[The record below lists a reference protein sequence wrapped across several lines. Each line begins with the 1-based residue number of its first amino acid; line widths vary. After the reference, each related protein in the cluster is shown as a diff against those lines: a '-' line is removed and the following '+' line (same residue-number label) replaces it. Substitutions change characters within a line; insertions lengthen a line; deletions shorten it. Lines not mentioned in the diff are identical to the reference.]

1 MLKNKNFI
9 SLFLGRI
16 FTNIGDSIFYILS
29 MWLVF
34 EVTKSPIYVG
44 VAGFMF
50 TLPSILNIFLGPII
64 DNNNPKRLYV
74 FASLMQALL
83 IIVLLVMLFT
93 DLFSIWIFL
102 LIIFTTTV
110 FSEITYPL
118 ENVIIPR
125 VVSKRD
131 LIKANSIMSIAYQ
144 GLDLLFSGIAGILIS
159 LFTITIL
166 YGINLIAF
174 VIPIIC
180 ILFLKLAYGK
190 KEKSSVKDEWLQY
203 KKDFVGGLHFIKLP
217 LIFDLL
223 LPLVLINF
231 LFSIILVSLPSFAAS
246 LGGSST
252 YGLIIAS
259 LGVGSIIGA
268 FFVEKVQEMFTLG
281 KVMSVSF
288 FASGVAW
295 IVMVFSSQGNIP
307 LMYFLL
313 IVSYS
318 FIGAINVLFTTL
330 FQSLPSEN
338 MLGRVN
344 TAVESFVS
352 VSMPIGSLVGGI
364 LATYLPTSYVI
375 STFGL
380 GLILLSLYYSINAR
394 IQELPKVT
402 ELINMNYFKT
412 YN

>member
-34 EVTKSPIYVG
+34 EVTKSSIYVG
-44 VAGFMF
+44 IAGFMF
-50 TLPSILNIFLGPII
+50 TIPSILNIFLGPII
-64 DNNNPKRLYV
+64 DNNNPKKLYI
-74 FASLMQALL
+74 FSSLMQALL
-83 IIVLLVMLFT
+83 ILVLLAMLIT
-93 DLFSIWIFL
+93 DSFSIWIFL

-118 ENVIIPR
+118 ESVIIPR
-125 VVSKRD
+125 IVPKHE

-159 LFTITIL
+159 LFTIIIL

-174 VIPIIC
+174 TIPIIC
-180 ILFLKLAYGK
+180 ILFLKITYRK
-190 KEKSSVKDEWLQY
+190 KEKSSINDEWLQY
-203 KKDFVGGLHFIKLP
+203 KKDFVGGIHFIKLP

-223 LPLVLINF
+223 LPLILINF

-259 LGVGSIIGA
+259 LGVGSVIGA
-268 FFVEKVQEMFTLG
+268 FFIEKVQEIFTLG
-281 KVMSVSF
+281 KVMSVGF

-295 IVMVFSSQGNIP
+295 IVMVFSSQGNIT

-313 IVSYS
+313 ILSYS

-352 VSMPIGSLVGGI
+352 ISMPIGSLVGGI
-364 LATYLPTSYVI
+364 IATYLPTSYVI
-375 STFGL
+375 STFGM
-380 GLILLSLYYSINAR
+380 GLILLSIYYLINAR
-394 IQELPKVT
+394 IQRLPKVT
-402 ELINMNYFKT
+402 ELIDGDYFK
-412 YN
+412 NL

>member
-1 MLKNKNFI
+1 MFKNKNFI

-34 EVTKSPIYVG
+34 EVTKSSIYVG
-44 VAGFMF
+44 IAGFMF

-64 DNNNPKRLYV
+64 DNNNPKRLYI

-83 IIVLLVMLFT
+83 ILVLLAMLFT
-93 DLFSIWIFL
+93 DSFSISIFL

-125 VVSKRD
+125 VVPKRE

-144 GLDLLFSGIAGILIS
+144 GLDLLFSGIAGVLIS
-159 LFTITIL
+159 LFTITLL

-174 VIPIIC
+174 AIPIIC
-180 ILFLKLAYGK
+180 ILFLKIAYK
-190 KEKSSVKDEWLQY
+190 KKDKSSVKDEWLQY

-259 LGVGSIIGA
+259 LGVGSVIGA
-268 FFVEKVQEMFTLG
+268 FFIEKVQEIFPLG
-281 KVMSVSF
+281 KVMSGGF

-295 IVMVFSSQGNIP
+295 IVMVFSSQENIT

-313 IVSYS
+313 ILSYT

-352 VSMPIGSLVGGI
+352 ISMPIGSLVGGI

-375 STFGL
+375 SAFGI

-394 IQELPKVT
+394 IQRLPKVT
-402 ELINMNYFKT
+402 ELINDDYLINQ
-412 YN
+412 